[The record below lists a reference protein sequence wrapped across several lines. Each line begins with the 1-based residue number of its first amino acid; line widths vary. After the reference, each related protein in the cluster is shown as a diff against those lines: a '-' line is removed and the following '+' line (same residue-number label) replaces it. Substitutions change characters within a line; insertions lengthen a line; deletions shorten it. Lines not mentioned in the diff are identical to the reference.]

1 MSVKNRQSI
10 IFNWDITSFGNKY
23 VMKNVKLSFQP
34 TNFRL
39 KQLSIL
45 STPLQS
51 QGILIL
57 NSDLVE
63 NHIPYIGLI
72 RDDEFTNCETE
83 FNINKNKVNH
93 SDITFY
99 IERLGENP
107 NNYTGGVGIGGNG
120 GGGGGGGGGIGIG
133 EINILDPLDMD
144 IIFMIEFIEYEK

>member
-10 IFNWDITSFGNKY
+10 IFNWDITFYGNKY

-34 TNFRL
+34 THFRL
-39 KQLSIL
+39 KQLSIH
-45 STPLQS
+45 SPAVIAN

-72 RDDEFTNCETE
+72 RDDELTNCETE
-83 FNINKNKVNH
+83 FIINKNKVNH

-99 IERLGENP
+99 VERLGENP
-107 NNYTGGVGIGGNG
+107 NNYGGNG
-120 GGGGGGGGGIGIG
+120 GAGGGGDGGGIGIG
-133 EINILDPLDMD
+133 IGILDPLDME